1 MPRDPTAR
9 PPAENQLHVR
19 AVSALGHALLA
30 HDVRLSARLQDLGNR
45 SPRLR
50 AAAIPLARSADG
62 WIWMAGAVIVAIAGG
77 PFARRYALWI
87 GAAILVM
94 GLAVKIGKTVTGRQR
109 PVGDWGGSYRRGDP
123 HAFPSGHSARATLL
137 AVLAVTLGPLWLG
150 AALTVWA
157 FLVAVSRVALGVHY
171 LSDVI
176 GGAAFGLA
184 GGLIATALMATL

>member
-1 MPRDPTAR
+1 MAR
-9 PPAENQLHVR
+9 PPSENQLHLR

-45 SPRLR
+45 SALLR

-62 WIWMAGAVIVAIAGG
+62 WIWMVGAAIVAMAGAPIARGH
-77 PFARRYALWI
+77 ALWI
-87 GAAILVM
+87 AAAILVTA
-94 GLAVKIGKTVTGRQR
+94 LVVKLGKTATGRAR

-137 AVLAVTLGPLWLG
+137 AVLAGTLGPLWLG
-150 AALTVWA
+150 AAFTVWA
-157 FLVAVSRVALGVHY
+157 LLVAASRVALGVHY

-176 GGAAFGLA
+176 GGVALGLA
-184 GGLIATALMATL
+184 CGLLATALIPTL